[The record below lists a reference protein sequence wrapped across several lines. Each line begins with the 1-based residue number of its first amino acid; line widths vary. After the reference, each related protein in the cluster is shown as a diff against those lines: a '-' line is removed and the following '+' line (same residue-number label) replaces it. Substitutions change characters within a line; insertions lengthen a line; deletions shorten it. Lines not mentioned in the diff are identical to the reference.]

1 MASQLPYVHLRLPRA
16 LCSKR
21 KSAPFRSRFRL
32 GSLNPLSQFPVH
44 IIGAAFT
51 AVAPYVSTWE
61 EGLGN
66 GNDVGG
72 LVGAILGPVGGFGKF
87 LLVLLALST
96 PSACAPTLYTV
107 CTSFMTISSVFAKIP
122 RAIIAIVSTAM

>member
-1 MASQLPYVHLRLPRA
+1 M
-16 LCSKR
+16 
-21 KSAPFRSRFRL
+21 
-32 GSLNPLSQFPVH
+32 
-44 IIGAAFT
+44 
-51 AVAPYVSTWE
+51 
-61 EGLGN
+61 GN

-72 LVGAILGPVGGFGKF
+72 LVGAILAPVGGFGKF

-122 RAIIAIVSTAM
+122 RAIIAIVSTAMCVNNGKDSEPTKNSNRTLFYAALFP

>member
-1 MASQLPYVHLRLPRA
+1 MRAS
-16 LCSKR
+16 
-21 KSAPFRSRFRL
+21 
-32 GSLNPLSQFPVH
+32 G
-44 IIGAAFT
+44 
-51 AVAPYVSTWE
+51 
-61 EGLGN
+61 EGLTNLDLRRKGRAW
-66 GNDVGG
+66 DLLFLFLRRPTA